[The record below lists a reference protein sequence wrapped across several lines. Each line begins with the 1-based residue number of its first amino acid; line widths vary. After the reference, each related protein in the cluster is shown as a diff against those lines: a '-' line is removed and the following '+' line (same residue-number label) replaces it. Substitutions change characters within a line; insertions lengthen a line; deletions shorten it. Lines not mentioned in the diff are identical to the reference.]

1 MKVSRR
7 WYKDLKGE
15 DVDKLIEQI
24 QNSRYILSVLSKI
37 LTEKLEDNR
46 IQQEAKNNYES
57 PSWSEQQADYIGSQR
72 TLRDI
77 INLLNFE
84 E

>member
-1 MKVSRR
+1 MKVSRQ
-7 WYKDLKGE
+7 WYKDLKAQ
-15 DVDKLIEQI
+15 DKDKLIEQI
-24 QNSRYILSVLSKI
+24 QNSRYILSVLSD
-37 LTEKLEDNR
+37 LLVEKLEENR
-46 IQQEAKNNYES
+46 KSQEAKSNYES
-57 PSWSEQQADYIGSQR
+57 PAWSEQQADFIGSQR